1 MLWVL
6 HQMVSIWR
14 IIKVSDTNK
23 KTPGP
28 DHSTFSRWWIV
39 ECFIEPGSWCNLVV
53 HIWSTISIFPL
64 GKTNKVKV
72 LHDLRISESSLNQ
85 ITSRMVIIFLFVAL
99 NCGDHK
105 CYSEYLYSAF
115 KDPDQYYDLWVYG
128 FVWMHVYFQVGM
140 IIGDTE
146 QHNKQYMWLLW
157 RKRLT

>member
-1 MLWVL
+1 
-6 HQMVSIWR
+6 
-14 IIKVSDTNK
+14 
-23 KTPGP
+23 
-28 DHSTFSRWWIV
+28 
-39 ECFIEPGSWCNLVV
+39 
-53 HIWSTISIFPL
+53 
-64 GKTNKVKV
+64 
-72 LHDLRISESSLNQ
+72 
-85 ITSRMVIIFLFVAL
+85 MVIIFLFVAL

-105 CYSEYLYSAF
+105 CYSEYWYSAF